1 MNALQAL
8 TTQLTPTEPTAS
20 ATKQVTSSFGDLL
33 NTMVSQT
40 NAQQQQADQAIQQ
53 LHAGAEQSLH
63 DAMISMEKADISL
76 RYMVQVRNK
85 AIDAYQEVMRMQV

>member
-8 TTQLTPTEPTAS
+8 TTQLTPTESTAS

-40 NAQQQQADQAIQQ
+40 NAQQQQADLAIQQ
-53 LHAGAEQSLH
+53 LHAGGEQSLH

-85 AIDAYQEVMRMQV
+85 AIDAYQEVMKMQV

>member
-40 NAQQQQADQAIQQ
+40 NAQQQQADLAIQQ
-53 LHAGAEQSLH
+53 LHAGGEQSLH